1 MSALRLRKVD
11 ALLAQATRALG
22 AGRRLGFSARG
33 QHAELSLLPQ
43 HEDARIPA
51 DGVWLST
58 AVGPLLLSDAEALL
72 SLLGEVPLTLGG
84 EYQAWYWQLF
94 NQRLSPVI
102 ADLLA
107 PVAPFSDAPTE
118 PAIGCRVLVRLG
130 SERLDAHLHA
140 APATLLRLLGSADW
154 QVLNRNVDQSWSVA
168 TPLIVGELSLTLE
181 QIASLRPGDVV
192 LPARCRF
199 DSAGQGSVTLAGRQW
214 AARTDQQAQHLFLQL
229 SHEEHSHHEY

>member
-51 DGVWLST
+51 DGVWLNT

-84 EYQAWYWQLF
+84 EYQAWYWQ
-94 NQRLSPVI
+94 
-102 ADLLA
+102 
-107 PVAPFSDAPTE
+107 
-118 PAIGCRVLVRLG
+118 
-130 SERLDAHLHA
+130 
-140 APATLLRLLGSADW
+140 
-154 QVLNRNVDQSWSVA
+154 
-168 TPLIVGELSLTLE
+168 
-181 QIASLRPGDVV
+181 
-192 LPARCRF
+192 
-199 DSAGQGSVTLAGRQW
+199 
-214 AARTDQQAQHLFLQL
+214 
-229 SHEEHSHHEY
+229 

>member
-22 AGRRLGFSARG
+22 AGRRLGFSSRG
-33 QHAELSLLPQ
+33 QHAELSLLPLL
-43 HEDARIPA
+43 EDARIPA
-51 DGVWLST
+51 DGVWLNT

-72 SLLGEVPLTLGG
+72 SLLGEVPFTLGG
-84 EYQAWYWQLF
+84 EHQGWYWQLF
-94 NQRLSPVI
+94 NQRLSPVV

-107 PVAPFSDAPTE
+107 PVAPFSDTPTE
-118 PAIGCRVLVRLG
+118 LAIGCRAHVRLG
-130 SERLDAHLHA
+130 SERLDTRLHA

-154 QVLNRNVDQSWSVA
+154 QVLNRNLDESWSVS
-168 TPLIVGELSLTLE
+168 TPLIVGELSLTRE